1 LATPQGSSQDGI
13 GGQGHETALASF
25 AFDEESVMAS
35 VRAAEVAELLWE
47 IKRADKVGT
56 FTGVARKAGFSPGVS
71 GRTIQ
76 TVLKT
81 VRRDWPHL
89 QWWRVFPD
97 DGLIEKDT
105 EQSQLAEEAGFSFVA
120 SGDQII
126 LDSFQD
132 HVFVWVSEE
141 EEAAAKAAADAEK

>member
-1 LATPQGSSQDGI
+1 
-13 GGQGHETALASF
+13 
-25 AFDEESVMAS
+25 MAS
-35 VRAAEVAELLWE
+35 VRAQEVAELLWE
-47 IKRADKVGT
+47 LKRADKVGT
-56 FTGVARKAGFSPGVS
+56 FTGVARKAGFSPGAS

-105 EQSQLAEEAGFSFVA
+105 EQSQLAVEHGFEFLD

-126 LDSFQD
+126 IDSFTE

-141 EEAAAKAAADAEK
+141 DAKAAADDAAAEVDEDEVDETDDDDE

>member
-1 LATPQGSSQDGI
+1 
-13 GGQGHETALASF
+13 
-25 AFDEESVMAS
+25 MAS

-56 FTGVARKAGFSPGVS
+56 FTGVARKAGFSPGAG

-105 EQSQLAEEAGFSFVA
+105 EQSRLAEEAGFEFVA

-126 LDSFQD
+126 LDSFEE
-132 HVFVWVSEE
+132 HVFVWETEE
-141 EEAAAKAAADAEK
+141 DEAAEKAAADEEE

>member
-1 LATPQGSSQDGI
+1 
-13 GGQGHETALASF
+13 
-25 AFDEESVMAS
+25 MAS

-56 FTGVARKAGFSPGVS
+56 FTRVARKAGFSPGAS

-105 EQSQLAEEAGFSFVA
+105 EQSQLATEAGFEFVA

-126 LDSFQD
+126 LDSFEE
-132 HVFVWVSEE
+132 HVFVWATEEE
-141 EEAAAKAAADAEK
+141 EEAAKAEAAAADEAEAAAADEAKAKAKAKAK

>member
-1 LATPQGSSQDGI
+1 
-13 GGQGHETALASF
+13 
-25 AFDEESVMAS
+25 MAS
-35 VRAAEVAELLWE
+35 VRAQEVAELLWE

-56 FTGVARKAGFSPGVS
+56 FTGVARKAGFSPGAG

-105 EQSQLAEEAGFSFVA
+105 EQSQLAEEAGFTFVA
-120 SGDQII
+120 SGDQFII
-126 LDSFQD
+126 DGFQE
-132 HVFVWVSEE
+132 HVFVWEDEEGEDAEDKAGDEE
-141 EEAAAKAAADAEK
+141 E

>member
-1 LATPQGSSQDGI
+1 
-13 GGQGHETALASF
+13 
-25 AFDEESVMAS
+25 MAS
-35 VRAAEVAELLWE
+35 VRAQEVAELLWE

-56 FTGVARKAGFSPGVS
+56 YTRVARKAGFSPGAA

-105 EQSQLAEEAGFSFVA
+105 EQSKLAEEAGFAFVA

-126 LDSFQD
+126 IDSFQE
-132 HVFVWVSEE
+132 HVFVWETE
-141 EEAAAKAAADAEK
+141 EEAAEAKAAAEADADDDETDDDEDDDGEDDE

>member
-1 LATPQGSSQDGI
+1 
-13 GGQGHETALASF
+13 
-25 AFDEESVMAS
+25 MAS
-35 VRAAEVAELLWE
+35 VRAQEVAELLWE

-56 FTGVARKAGFSPGVS
+56 FTGVARKAGFSPGAG

-105 EQSQLAEEAGFSFVA
+105 EQSKLAEEAGFEFVA

-126 LDSFQD
+126 IDSFEE
-132 HVFVWVSEE
+132 HVFVWESEE
-141 EEAAAKAAADAEK
+141 EKEDGAEEEE

>member
-1 LATPQGSSQDGI
+1 
-13 GGQGHETALASF
+13 
-25 AFDEESVMAS
+25 MAS
-35 VRAAEVAELLWE
+35 VRAQEVAELLWE

-56 FTGVARKAGFSPGVS
+56 FTGVARKAGFSPGAA

-105 EQSQLAEEAGFSFVA
+105 EQSKLAEEAGFEFVA

-132 HVFVWVSEE
+132 HVFVWVSPEDE
-141 EEAAAKAAADAEK
+141 SVAVADTAADDETSEDDE

>member
-1 LATPQGSSQDGI
+1 
-13 GGQGHETALASF
+13 
-25 AFDEESVMAS
+25 MAS

-56 FTGVARKAGFSPGVS
+56 FTGVARKAGFSPGAA

-89 QWWRVFPD
+89 QWWRICGVRRPD
-97 DGLIEKDT
+97 HPGLIPGSCVCVGKP
-105 EQSQLAEEAGFSFVA
+105 
-120 SGDQII
+120 
-126 LDSFQD
+126 
-132 HVFVWVSEE
+132 
-141 EEAAAKAAADAEK
+141 

>member
-1 LATPQGSSQDGI
+1 
-13 GGQGHETALASF
+13 
-25 AFDEESVMAS
+25 MAS

-105 EQSQLAEEAGFSFVA
+105 EQSQLAEEAGFTFVA

-141 EEAAAKAAADAEK
+141 EEAAAEADEEE

>member
-1 LATPQGSSQDGI
+1 
-13 GGQGHETALASF
+13 
-25 AFDEESVMAS
+25 MAS
-35 VRAAEVAELLWE
+35 VRAQEVAELLWE

-56 FTGVARKAGFSPGVS
+56 FTGVARKAGFSPGAG

-105 EQSQLAEEAGFSFVA
+105 EQSQLAEEAGFTFVA

-126 LDSFQD
+126 IDGFQE
-132 HVFVWVSEE
+132 HVFVWEDEEDEDAEAKAGDEE
-141 EEAAAKAAADAEK
+141 E

>member
-1 LATPQGSSQDGI
+1 
-13 GGQGHETALASF
+13 
-25 AFDEESVMAS
+25 MAS

-47 IKRADKVGT
+47 IKRADKVGS

-105 EQSQLAEEAGFSFVA
+105 EQSKLAEEAGFTFVE

-126 LDSFQD
+126 LESFQD
-132 HVFVWVSEE
+132 HVFVWPTEE
-141 EEAAAKAAADAEK
+141 EEAAAAAEAEAEAEAEAADKAK

>member
-1 LATPQGSSQDGI
+1 
-13 GGQGHETALASF
+13 
-25 AFDEESVMAS
+25 MAS

-56 FTGVARKAGFSPGVS
+56 FTGVARRAGFSPGAG

-105 EQSQLAEEAGFSFVA
+105 EQSKLAEEAGFEFVA

-126 LDSFQD
+126 LDSFEE
-132 HVFVWVSEE
+132 HVFVWESEEDEAAEKAGVEE
-141 EEAAAKAAADAEK
+141 EE

>member
-1 LATPQGSSQDGI
+1 
-13 GGQGHETALASF
+13 
-25 AFDEESVMAS
+25 MAS

-47 IKRADKVGT
+47 IKRADKVGS

-97 DGLIEKDT
+97 DGLIEKGT
-105 EQSQLAEEAGFSFVA
+105 EQSKLAEEAGFTFVE

-126 LDSFQD
+126 IDGFQE
-132 HVFVWVSEE
+132 HVFVWEDEEDEDVESKAADEE
-141 EEAAAKAAADAEK
+141 E

>member
-1 LATPQGSSQDGI
+1 
-13 GGQGHETALASF
+13 
-25 AFDEESVMAS
+25 MAS

-105 EQSQLAEEAGFSFVA
+105 EQSQLAEEAGFTFVA

-132 HVFVWVSEE
+132 HVFVWASEE
-141 EEAAAKAAADAEK
+141 EEAEADAEAEAEAEAEK